1 MVRDCAWRPP
11 GSSSPIAIWNK
22 RTVATE
28 RKPSKSSA
36 TSSSKRRSSSAAS
49 ASSRSR
55 GQAST
60 AARKRSGS
68 SSGKAKPSGTSP
80 RRQKAAPATPQKA
93 SAKSEDGHGTI
104 ARGIVRALAG
114 AAAVGVATRA
124 ARKHRSRNPKVLGTS
139 IPRRLNAG
147 KLDPRK
153 LAQNADPKKLVKQIG
168 DVAAAVEAT
177 SEDVRMLSAQV
188 KRLSN
193 KLS

>member
-1 MVRDCAWRPP
+1 
-11 GSSSPIAIWNK
+11 
-22 RTVATE
+22 VATE
-28 RKPSKSSA
+28 RKTSKSSTA
-36 TSSSKRRSSSAAS
+36 SSSKRRNSNAAS

-68 SSGKAKPSGTSP
+68 SLGKAKPSGTSP
-80 RRQKAAPATPQKA
+80 RRQKPAPATPQRA
-93 SAKSEDGHGTI
+93 SARSEDDRGTI
-104 ARGIVRALAG
+104 ARGTVGALAG
-114 AAAVGVATRA
+114 AAAVGVAARA
-124 ARKHRSRNPKVLGTS
+124 ALKHRSRGPKVLGVS

-153 LAQNADPKKLVKQIG
+153 LAQNADAKKLVKQIG
-168 DVAAAVEAT
+168 DVAGAVEAR

-188 KRLSN
+188 KRLSK